1 MEELIEQYNT
11 AKKWRKEM
19 FIAMIVMLVLMVII
33 AAVGFFIRALLPLF
47 LIFGGTVGAL
57 GVLVNFLSAN
67 TLKKAGKI
75 IGDYLKS
82 QGKTDEEIHSILGGA
97 SK

>member
-1 MEELIEQYNT
+1 MEELIEQYNA

-19 FIAMIVMLVLMVII
+19 FIAMIVLLVLMTVIVVI
-33 AAVGFFIRALLPLF
+33 GFVIKELLPLF
-47 LIFGGTVGAL
+47 LIFGIVVGAL
-57 GVLVNFLSAN
+57 GVLVNVIAAN
-67 TLKKAGKI
+67 TFKKAGRI

-82 QGKTDEEIHSILGGA
+82 QGKTEEEINSILGDS

>member
-1 MEELIEQYNT
+1 MEELVEQYNT
-11 AKKWRKEM
+11 AKKWRREM

-33 AAVGFFIRALLPLF
+33 VAVGFFIRELLPLF
-47 LIFGGTVGAL
+47 LIFGGVVGVL
-57 GVLVNFLSAN
+57 GVLVNFLSAKM
-67 TLKKAGKI
+67 LKKAGKI

-82 QGKTDEEIHSILGGA
+82 QGKTEEEINSILGGV